1 MCASYR
7 NLRLNDGNGSHT
19 PEVEKAES
27 CSSGG
32 SNYSANYVRVN
43 RTPTPA
49 TLLPEDLNEILT
61 DADLQE
67 EANRRAQ
74 EQKDEVG
81 LEFYEG
87 G

>member
-1 MCASYR
+1 ME
-7 NLRLNDGNGSHT
+7 N
-19 PEVEKAES
+19 VES
-27 CSSGG
+27 CSSS

-67 EANRRAQ
+67 EANKRMQ
-74 EQKDEVG
+74 EEKDAVG
-81 LEFYEG
+81 VWSLFLPERVELTVARYCRLV
-87 G
+87 